1 MPCSLLQSCPGAGGE
16 ASDTG
21 PPPASSPAHPLVTA
35 LPHKTT
41 NARAGPEPGDLDG
54 GAQDGVGLSHTLRS
68 RGFGRP
74 HFEATYLAQRGHSL
88 GDSDLLLLLQVSPR
102 QPLPLQDLVKSL

>member
-1 MPCSLLQSCPGAGGE
+1 M
-16 ASDTG
+16 
-21 PPPASSPAHPLVTA
+21 
-35 LPHKTT
+35 
-41 NARAGPEPGDLDG
+41 
-54 GAQDGVGLSHTLRS
+54 GLSHTLRS

-74 HFEATYLAQRGHSL
+74 HLEATYLAQRGHSL